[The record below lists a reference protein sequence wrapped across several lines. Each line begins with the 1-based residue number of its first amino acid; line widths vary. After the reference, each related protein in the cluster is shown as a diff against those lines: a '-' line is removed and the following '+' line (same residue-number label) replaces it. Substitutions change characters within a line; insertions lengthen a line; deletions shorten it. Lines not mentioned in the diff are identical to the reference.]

1 MAKSAYFSNQ
11 HGSLGPILLFYL
23 HTQVHLGT
31 QDLQSLLFLVALIM
45 CPPSP
50 GPPGPQPCLLWFRG

>member
-1 MAKSAYFSNQ
+1 MAVL
-11 HGSLGPILLFYL
+11 LGPILLFYL